1 MDNKINKKGQLFTM
15 IAILVIFLIFLSF
28 ELFSVMYER
37 NTVKTRVHS
46 MDNFLFSITENLERQ
61 LYISGFRILFLAENR
76 ITSSGEYIDVNNFF
90 NEAFFNE
97 SVNNNPEDIL
107 IGATYSDILNSLNQ
121 KASKMNV
128 KINMSNAYINIT
140 QEDPWNVKFSLTS
153 DFIMEDKEGL
163 ARWERNQEISAYIPI
178 TEFEDPIYV
187 VNTYAKFSRKI
198 KKTPYEG
205 NFVSG
210 TNISNLLLHVN
221 NNFYFADSSS
231 PSFLKRLEGDFSSD
245 ENGIESFVNI
255 PDLSSQG
262 IPTYS
267 KSTLDYIYFSSEN
280 PVSYR
285 ITGMPSWFRIDNQ
298 DNHLNKYNIS
308 SLAY

>member
-1 MDNKINKKGQLFTM
+1 
-15 IAILVIFLIFLSF
+15 
-28 ELFSVMYER
+28 MYER